1 LVDYRVKIDDSVENF
16 DKAALIVVL
25 ASIAAC
31 TELMDALGTVPAILR
46 IGFEAQNLS
55 YSLLLPINW

>member
-1 LVDYRVKIDDSVENF
+1 LVDYRVKIDDSVEIF

-31 TELMDALGTVPAILR
+31 TEWMDGLDTVPAILR
-46 IGFEAQNLS
+46 VGFEAQN
-55 YSLLLPINW
+55 